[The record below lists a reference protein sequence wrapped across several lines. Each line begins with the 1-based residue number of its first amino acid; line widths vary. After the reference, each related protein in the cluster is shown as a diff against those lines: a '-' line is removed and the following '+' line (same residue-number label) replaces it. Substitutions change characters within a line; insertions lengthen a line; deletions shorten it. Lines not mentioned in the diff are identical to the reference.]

1 MNLYL
6 ASSSER
12 RKDLLDSINIKYI
25 IEVSDIDET
34 IDLNL
39 SPIENVKAL
48 GLKKALAVAKLH
60 PNDVVLGC
68 DTIVL
73 YDGVIYGKPKDEK
86 DAYRMLKTFS
96 GKTHEVISGVGI
108 IRNKKTYNFTVTS
121 KVTFKDLT
129 DEQINNYINT
139 KECFGK
145 AGSYAIQGIGK
156 NLILKYEG
164 ELENIIGLPLK
175 EVREILGELL

>member
-1 MNLYL
+1 MAKRFL
-6 ASSSER
+6 AP
-12 RKDLLDSINIKYI
+12 L
-25 IEVSDIDET
+25 
-34 IDLNL
+34 
-39 SPIENVKAL
+39 PI
-48 GLKKALAVAKLH
+48 
-60 PNDVVLGC
+60 
-68 DTIVL
+68 
-73 YDGVIYGKPKDEK
+73 
-86 DAYRMLKTFS
+86 
-96 GKTHEVISGVGI
+96 
-108 IRNKKTYNFTVTS
+108 NFTVTS